1 MPDRG
6 AEHQAWVVR
15 VESRP
20 LPSALTMSGC
30 DERLR
35 RRWTEAVGV
44 IIAQQAGNAKTM
56 KVRKVQLSDLTESQA
71 HKLRLLKA
79 APRGPDDDP

>member
-1 MPDRG
+1 
-6 AEHQAWVVR
+6 
-15 VESRP
+15 
-20 LPSALTMSGC
+20 
-30 DERLR
+30 
-35 RRWTEAVGV
+35 
-44 IIAQQAGNAKTM
+44 M